1 MGAVI
6 MDFVQNMDSQ
16 FVIWVAIGVL
26 ILLGIL
32 VVNNKM
38 RRVALFV
45 VRASLGVVAVVAIN
59 FALGGFGLAVGINIL
74 TVATV
79 AFLGIPGI
87 ITLYG
92 LAFIL

>member
-1 MGAVI
+1 